1 LFFPSSELLGYFR
14 VVPTGH
20 VSSQRIARMSFHQ
33 QSAAD
38 HLRSLDSGALTSVEL
53 TEACLDRI
61 AAVDGRVGAFL
72 RVDRDG
78 ALKQAAEVDVWRA
91 SKKPVGRL
99 AGLPIAVKDILCERG
114 QLTTCASRMLENF
127 APPFDA
133 TVITK
138 LRDAGAVLVGRTNM
152 DEFAMG
158 GSTENSA
165 FQKTR
170 NPWDLERSPGGSSG
184 GSAAAVAAGMVPA
197 AIGTDTG
204 GSIRQPAGLCG
215 VVGMK
220 PTYGRVSRYGV
231 VAFASSL
238 DQVGPFGQSVED
250 VALLLETIA
259 GHDPRDSTSLKVPV
273 PAYSQTVNK
282 PLANLRI
289 GWVREHFGAG
299 LDGDVEKS
307 VRDALDI
314 YKSLGA
320 SLHEISLPHSKY
332 AVATYYVIAPSEASS
347 NLARYDGVH
356 FGYRTDEKELLAELA
371 AERKQL
377 ETVGDKKALGNLD
390 STLVRMYRRTRAE
403 GFGPEVKRRIMLG
416 TYALSAGYYD
426 AYYLKALKVR
436 RLIRQDFDRAFGK
449 VDLIAGPITPA
460 PAFRIGEMSDDLLA
474 MYLVD
479 IYTVSANLAGIPG
492 ICVPCGISKS
502 GLPIGLQLQAPALEE
517 DRLLRGA
524 RMYEKATEWH
534 KMRPPL

>member
-1 LFFPSSELLGYFR
+1 MIVRPTTGFMSLFQQTAAELLRG
-14 VVPTGH
+14 
-20 VSSQRIARMSFHQ
+20 
-33 QSAAD
+33 
-38 HLRSLDSGALTSVEL
+38 LESGAITSVEL
-53 TEACLDRI
+53 TKAYLDRI
-61 AAVDGRVGAFL
+61 AAVDDRVGSFL
-72 RVDRDG
+72 RVSADR
-78 ALKQAAEVDVWRA
+78 ALADANEIDAKR
-91 SKKPVGRL
+91 SKRQPMGRL
-99 AGLPIAVKDILCERG
+99 AGLPIAVKDVLCERG
-114 QLTTCASRMLENF
+114 QTTTCASRMLEDF
-127 APPFDA
+127 RPPYDS
-133 TVITK
+133 TVIAK
-138 LRDAGAVLVGRTNM
+138 LRNAGAVLIGRTNM

-184 GSAAAVAAGMVPA
+184 GSAAAVAAGMVPV

-220 PTYGRVSRYGV
+220 PTYGRVSRYGLI
-231 VAFASSL
+231 AFASSL

-250 VALLLETIA
+250 VAMLLETIS
-259 GHDPRDSTSLKVPV
+259 GHDPRDSTSLNVAVP
-273 PAYSQTVNK
+273 PYSQTVNK
-282 PLANLRI
+282 PLANLQI
-289 GWVREHFGAG
+289 GWAREHFGPG
-299 LDGDVEKS
+299 LDREVEAAI
-307 VRDALDI
+307 RQALVV
-314 YKSLGA
+314 YESLGA
-320 SLHEISLPHSKY
+320 TLHEISLPHSKY

-356 FGYRTDEKELLAELA
+356 FGYRTNEKKMLAELA

-377 ETVGDKKALGNLD
+377 ESSSNQDALGDLD
-390 STLVRMYRRTRAE
+390 SALVRMYRRTRAE

-436 RLIRQDFDRAFGK
+436 RLIRQDYDRAFEK

-460 PAFRIGEMSDDLLA
+460 PAFKIGEMAGDPLA

-479 IYTVSANLAGIPG
+479 IYTVSANLAGIPAL
-492 ICVPCGISKS
+492 CMPCGRSNS

-517 DRLLRGA
+517 ERLLRGA
-524 RMYEKATEWH
+524 RMYEHATDWH
-534 KMRPPL
+534 KQRAPVED